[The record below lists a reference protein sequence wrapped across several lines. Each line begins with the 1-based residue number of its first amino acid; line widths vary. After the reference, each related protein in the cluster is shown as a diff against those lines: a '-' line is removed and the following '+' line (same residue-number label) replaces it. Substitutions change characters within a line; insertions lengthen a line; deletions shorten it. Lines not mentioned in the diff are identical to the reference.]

1 MSEDKILEVARR
13 VISIEAEAVQTL
25 LDRLDGSFVEAVKLL
40 YHCRGRVVVTGMGKS
55 GIIGRKISATMA
67 STGTPSIFLHPAEG
81 SHGDLGMVV
90 KGDVVLAI
98 SYSGE
103 TPEILSLLPVIKRLA
118 LPLVSLTGNLGS
130 TLAKKS
136 DVVLDVSVA
145 EEASKL
151 KMAPTASTTAALAMG
166 DALAVALLE
175 MRGFSEED
183 FALLHPGGTIG
194 KKLLLRVEDLMHT
207 GSELPVVSMDTPM
220 KDVILEISSKR
231 LGITTVVDGGGVLKG
246 VITDGDLRRIL
257 EKYGHSF
264 FQLRAGEVMTRN
276 PKTIEKDA
284 LAAKALQKMELHS
297 ITALVVPD
305 RKGRPRG
312 IIHLHDILKAGII

>member
-13 VISIEAEAVQTL
+13 VISIEGEAVQAL
-25 LDRLDGSFVEAVKLL
+25 LERLDSSFVEAVRLL
-40 YHCRGRVVVTGMGKS
+40 YECRGRVVVTGMGKS

-90 KGDVVLAI
+90 KGDAVLAI

-118 LPLVSLTGNLGS
+118 LPLVSLTGNLTS

-145 EEASKL
+145 KEASSL

-207 GSELPVVSMDTPM
+207 GEELPVVSMDTPM

-231 LGITTVVDGGGVLKG
+231 LGITTVVDKDGVLKG

-257 EKYGHSF
+257 ERYGQSF
-264 FQLRAGEVMTRN
+264 FQLKAGEVMTRN
-276 PKTIEKDA
+276 PKTIDEDA
-284 LAAKALQKMELHS
+284 LAAKALQRMELYS
-297 ITALVVPD
+297 ITALVIPGGGG
-305 RKGRPRG
+305 KPKG
-312 IIHLHDILKAGII
+312 IIHLHDLLKAGIV

>member
-13 VISIEAEAVQTL
+13 VISIEGEAVQAL
-25 LDRLDGSFVEAVKLL
+25 LERLDSSFVQAVRLL
-40 YHCRGRVVVTGMGKS
+40 YSCRGRVVVTGMGKS
-55 GIIGRKISATMA
+55 GIIGRKVSSTMA

-145 EEASKL
+145 EEASSL

-183 FALLHPGGTIG
+183 FALLHPGGIIG
-194 KKLLLRVEDLMHT
+194 KKLLLRVEDLMHS
-207 GSELPVVSMDTPM
+207 GSELPVVSVNTPM

-231 LGITTVVDGGGVLKG
+231 LGITTVVDDEGKLKG

-257 EKYGHSF
+257 ERYGHSF
-264 FQLRAGEVMTRN
+264 FQLKAGEVMTKN
-276 PKTIEKDA
+276 PKTINDDA
-284 LAAKALQKMELHS
+284 LAAKALQRMELYS

-305 RKGRPRG
+305 QKDRPKG
-312 IIHLHDILKAGII
+312 IIHLHDLLKAGIV

>member
-1 MSEDKILEVARR
+1 MSEDKILQVARR
-13 VISIEAEAVQTL
+13 VISIEGEAVQAL
-25 LDRLDGSFVEAVKLL
+25 LNRIDSSFVEAVKLL
-40 YHCRGRVVVTGMGKS
+40 YYCRGRVVVTGMGKS

-118 LPLVSLTGNLGS
+118 LPLVSLTGNLAS
-130 TLAKKS
+130 TLARKS
-136 DVVLDVSVA
+136 DVVLDVSVSK
-145 EEASKL
+145 EASSL
-151 KMAPTASTTAALAMG
+151 EMAPTASTTAALAMG

-207 GSELPVVSMDTPM
+207 GEELPVVSVDTPM

-231 LGITTVVDGGGVLKG
+231 LGITTVVDGDGLLKG

-257 EKYGHSF
+257 ERYGQSF
-264 FQLRAGEVMTRN
+264 FELKAGEVMTKN
-276 PKTIEKDA
+276 PKTIDEDA
-284 LAAKALQKMELHS
+284 LAAKALQRMELYS

-305 RKGRPRG
+305 EGGRPLG
-312 IIHLHDILKAGII
+312 IIHLHDLLKVGIV

>member
-1 MSEDKILEVARR
+1 VSEDKILDVARR
-13 VISIEAEAVQTL
+13 VIAIEGEAVQTL
-25 LDRLDGSFVEAVKLL
+25 LDRLDDSFIRAVRIL
-40 YHCRGRVVVTGMGKS
+40 YDCKGRVVVTGMGKS

-90 KGDVVLAI
+90 KGDVVLAV

-118 LPLVSLTGNLGS
+118 LPLISLTGKPTS

-136 DVVLDVSVA
+136 DVVLNVSVDK
-145 EEASKL
+145 EASSL
-151 KMAPTASTTAALAMG
+151 EMAPTASTTATLAMG

-207 GSELPVVSMDTPM
+207 GEELPVVSMHTQM

-231 LGITTVVDGGGVLKG
+231 LGITTVVDDKERLQG

-257 EKYGHSF
+257 ERHGKSF
-264 FQLRAGEVMTRN
+264 FELRAGEVMTKN
-276 PKTIEKDA
+276 PKTIDRDA
-284 LAAKALQKMELHS
+284 LAAKALQRMELYS
-297 ITALVVPD
+297 ITALVVHD
-305 RKGRPRG
+305 KSGRPEG
-312 IIHLHDILKAGII
+312 IIHLHDLLKAGIV